1 MQVES
6 WRSQRLCL
14 RTSITTH
21 CVANATNHTTNMET
35 APTATNH
42 VRFNAIFKNDSFSV
56 VSLLMLQTKFI
67 WVHMLLFSD
76 HCSICR
82 LPCRGLMI
90 WCRCGHGGHADHM
103 REWFQTETKCP
114 GGCGHSCELLPPK
127 TQSSAPLS
135 PRTKP
140 SVTPRESGIIGSPT
154 SQKKP
159 VSHAAIASALQKYAD
174 KEALEKQTRVVEKKD
189 DPTPRR
195 TRIGSEGTALSGH
208 HGHFN
213 DNASGLFGLKKHQP
227 ASHHRT
233 GGGVFGMKK
242 RGMSTSKVETTTT
255 TTHSKSTLTNSTTR
269 RGGPS
274 SSTSSLQH
282 GHQPVHQ
289 SQGNNSRRGNATT
302 GRRVTFQPQ
311 RRPKE

>member
-213 DNASGLFGLKKHQP
+213 DNASGLFGLKKHQLIP
-227 ASHHRT
+227 LH
-233 GGGVFGMKK
+233 
-242 RGMSTSKVETTTT
+242 VEEV
-255 TTHSKSTLTNSTTR
+255 LR
-269 RGGPS
+269 
-274 SSTSSLQH
+274 
-282 GHQPVHQ
+282 HQPLPYSMATNQFIKAKETIAGVVMQ
-289 SQGNNSRRGNATT
+289 QQEGELLFNPRDGQKSEENNVSLN
-302 GRRVTFQPQ
+302 V
-311 RRPKE
+311 